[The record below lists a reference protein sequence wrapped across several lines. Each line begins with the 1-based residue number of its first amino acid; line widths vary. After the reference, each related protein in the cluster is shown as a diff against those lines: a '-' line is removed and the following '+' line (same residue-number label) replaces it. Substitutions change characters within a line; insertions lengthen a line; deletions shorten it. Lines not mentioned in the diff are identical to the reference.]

1 MRIRQVR
8 TVCVSRRSP
17 IEPDNGILSGT
28 GTDILTLTLRGSR
41 DTEMILAERGF
52 ISALLAWARTHD
64 ADLSSLDPLLGAARS
79 FTSAELSGMEHQ
91 LTHLL
96 QTAGDEPGWS
106 LLASSTDEPSTYEGG
121 LIPTTEPTVL
131 VSTPTAA
138 VAVDRDGLR
147 LRLRGITILG
157 WLRDAD
163 RIVLRTQSDEYP
175 LRTTTITATLLHR
188 LAHGHTHATLVRRP
202 VGKLAIPL
210 LVGLHSAAAIATD
223 NGAPASLTTTRP
235 YLGVAGERR
244 ASRETTP

>member
-106 LLASSTDEPSTYEGG
+106 LLASSTDQPSTYEGG

-147 LRLRGITILG
+147 LR
-157 WLRDAD
+157 DAD

-175 LRTTTITATLLHR
+175 LRTTTITAALLHR

-235 YLGVAGERR
+235 YLGVAGDRR